1 MVWSL
6 RQKRFQGTAGHL
18 ASGARMHRF
27 CSYGFFSAIIP
38 DDLRRFS
45 TAATF
50 RTPMAGQEVGMQ
62 QVTKIVMVWVVAAI
76 KVVFSV
82 LM

>member
-27 CSYGFFSAIIP
+27 CIYGFFFAIIA

-50 RTPMAGQEVGMQ
+50 RTSLAGQEVGMQ
-62 QVTKIVMVWVVAAI
+62 QVAKIVIVWVVAAM
-76 KVVFSV
+76 KLCLAM